1 MNEKIYCKS
10 GGCSAKLGAK
20 KLSHILEKIDSYKDS
35 HVLVGFDSRDDAAVY
50 QIDENHAFVSTLDFF
65 PPMVEDP
72 YLYGQIAATNALSD
86 IYAMN
91 GTPKT
96 ALNIVCFPDNE
107 DLNILGKIIEG
118 GNSKL
123 VEAECA
129 LAGGHSIRDDSIKYG
144 LSVTGLVNPKDVKK
158 NNGTQCGDVLIL
170 TKPLGVG
177 LTLNALR
184 MDDCSKEMQERVFK
198 SMTTLNKYACDVLK
212 KYDVH
217 IRRLILCGPPTE
229 NSAASLGLAL
239 AKIIKP
245 FYKEKKGNGLLNKMA
260 FAGYESGNRWLSK
273 CVENVEQYEADELC
287 GFLFTTN
294 GFINLFQLMIKA
306 FDKKG
311 WNVTN
316 ENLHIFMI
324 AGQEDPVIQGKDKF
338 EQLKQFLMG
347 VGYKNV
353 SSKLYPT
360 LKHEILNE
368 KENQIIYEDI
378 YEFIKSAKD

>member
-1 MNEKIYCKS
+1 M
-10 GGCSAKLGAK
+10 
-20 KLSHILEKIDSYKDS
+20 
-35 HVLVGFDSRDDAAVY
+35 
-50 QIDENHAFVSTLDFF
+50 
-65 PPMVEDP
+65 
-72 YLYGQIAATNALSD
+72 
-86 IYAMN
+86 
-91 GTPKT
+91 
-96 ALNIVCFPDNE
+96 
-107 DLNILGKIIEG
+107 
-118 GNSKL
+118 
-123 VEAECA
+123 
-129 LAGGHSIRDDSIKYG
+129 
-144 LSVTGLVNPKDVKK
+144 
-158 NNGTQCGDVLIL
+158 
-170 TKPLGVG
+170 
-177 LTLNALR
+177 
-184 MDDCSKEMQERVFK
+184 
-198 SMTTLNKYACDVLK
+198 
-212 KYDVH
+212 
-217 IRRLILCGPPTE
+217 
-229 NSAASLGLAL
+229 
-239 AKIIKP
+239 
-245 FYKEKKGNGLLNKMA
+245 
-260 FAGYESGNRWLSK
+260 

-368 KENQIIYEDI
+368 KENQIIYKDI

>member
-1 MNEKIYCKS
+1 M
-10 GGCSAKLGAK
+10 L
-20 KLSHILEKIDSYKDS
+20 
-35 HVLVGFDSRDDAAVY
+35 
-50 QIDENHAFVSTLDFF
+50 
-65 PPMVEDP
+65 
-72 YLYGQIAATNALSD
+72 
-86 IYAMN
+86 
-91 GTPKT
+91 
-96 ALNIVCFPDNE
+96 
-107 DLNILGKIIEG
+107 
-118 GNSKL
+118 
-123 VEAECA
+123 
-129 LAGGHSIRDDSIKYG
+129 
-144 LSVTGLVNPKDVKK
+144 
-158 NNGTQCGDVLIL
+158 
-170 TKPLGVG
+170 
-177 LTLNALR
+177 
-184 MDDCSKEMQERVFK
+184 
-198 SMTTLNKYACDVLK
+198 LK

-260 FAGYESGNRWLSK
+260 FAGYETENRWLSK
-273 CVENVEQYEADELC
+273 NPENVDRYEADELC

-306 FDKKG
+306 FDKKS
-311 WNVTN
+311 WNVKN
-316 ENLHIFMI
+316 ENLPILMI

-368 KENQIIYEDI
+368 KENQMIYEDI

>member
-1 MNEKIYCKS
+1 M
-10 GGCSAKLGAK
+10 
-20 KLSHILEKIDSYKDS
+20 
-35 HVLVGFDSRDDAAVY
+35 
-50 QIDENHAFVSTLDFF
+50 
-65 PPMVEDP
+65 
-72 YLYGQIAATNALSD
+72 
-86 IYAMN
+86 
-91 GTPKT
+91 
-96 ALNIVCFPDNE
+96 
-107 DLNILGKIIEG
+107 
-118 GNSKL
+118 
-123 VEAECA
+123 
-129 LAGGHSIRDDSIKYG
+129 
-144 LSVTGLVNPKDVKK
+144 
-158 NNGTQCGDVLIL
+158 
-170 TKPLGVG
+170 
-177 LTLNALR
+177 
-184 MDDCSKEMQERVFK
+184 
-198 SMTTLNKYACDVLK
+198 
-212 KYDVH
+212 
-217 IRRLILCGPPTE
+217 CGPPTE
-229 NSAASLGLAL
+229 NSAARLGLAL

-368 KENQIIYEDI
+368 KENQIIYKDI
-378 YEFIKSAKD
+378 YEFIKSA